1 MKEYFKTNIKNIVL
15 SVLLFVIYYC
25 GISVLSRGMGVLN
38 QTQIDIEYR
47 PFNLISAIYRTAGFF
62 IIPFI
67 FFFLLWY
74 KNNSISASF
83 KDLNTLNNVII
94 PIIGSCIIYYII
106 GLLSK
111 FTIILFIPIYIY
123 SLLIT
128 GEIFA
133 TTIQNEYFGTLNI
146 AFLIYIIL
154 MSISSFVGFKIGVM
168 RRGKSRKKLMAN
180 KKD

>member
-1 MKEYFKTNIKNIVL
+1 MKINIKNIVL
-15 SVLLFVIYYC
+15 LILLFVIYYC
-25 GISVLSRGMGVLN
+25 GISALSRGMGVLN
-38 QTQIDIEYR
+38 QTSIDDDFK

-67 FFFLLWY
+67 FFYRKGY
-74 KNNSISASF
+74 KSNSMSSSF

-94 PIIGSCIIYYII
+94 PVICSFIIYYII

-111 FTIILFIPIYIY
+111 FVIILFIPVYIF

-133 TTIQNEYFGTLNI
+133 TTIQNEYFGALNI
-146 AFLIYIIL
+146 AFLIFIIL
-154 MSISSFVGFKIGVM
+154 MFISSFMGLKIGVI
-168 RRGKSRKKLMAN
+168 RRGKARKKLMTN
-180 KKD
+180 KNG